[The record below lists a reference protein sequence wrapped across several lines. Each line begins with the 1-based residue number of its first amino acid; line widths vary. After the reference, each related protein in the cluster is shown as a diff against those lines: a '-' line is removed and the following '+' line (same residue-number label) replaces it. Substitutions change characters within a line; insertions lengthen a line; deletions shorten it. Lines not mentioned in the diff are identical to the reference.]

1 MWVIIQAPVVVHS
14 TAVVVVIERTSR
26 SSIIKHMRRE
36 EDAAQGRAPCR
47 LIAQA
52 DRIRCLLRP
61 GRVANV
67 RCGWW
72 SGDITLK
79 CQNMRDTN
87 MDHNEIIRIQKK
99 VLPD

>member
-47 LIAQA
+47 LSHRQTGLGVCCAQVG
-52 DRIRCLLRP
+52 LLTCVVVGGAETSR
-61 GRVANV
+61 
-67 RCGWW
+67 
-72 SGDITLK
+72 
-79 CQNMRDTN
+79 
-87 MDHNEIIRIQKK
+87 
-99 VLPD
+99 